1 MIKLLK
7 AQDYIKMPWKNGVGI
22 TEEVIKVTDNN
33 VDNFLW
39 RVSIADIKEDGA
51 FSSFTGYQRI
61 ISVLEGN
68 GMVLEVDGKPSHP
81 LSTFDPFA
89 FKGES
94 KVSCKLLKGALRDFN
109 LIYNPRSVAAHLQ
122 WIVNEQPSRVFT
134 SAEDMVLFNAGDKVT
149 VSISNQEIVLEHYD
163 TLWVT
168 NQDDLKEVYIT
179 TITNSFKCCFISLS
193 TKN

>member
-7 AQDYIKMPWKNGVGI
+7 AQDYTKMPWKNGAGL

-39 RVSIADIKEDGA
+39 RISIADIKEDGA

-68 GMVLEVDGKPSHP
+68 GMVLEVDGKLSRP

-94 KVSCKLLKGALRDFN
+94 EVSCKLLKGALRDFN
-109 LIYNPRSVAAHLQ
+109 LIYNPLAVAANLQ
-122 WIVNEQPSRVFT
+122 WIVNEQPTRILT
-134 SAEDMVLFNAGDKVT
+134 SAKDIVLFNAGDKVT
-149 VSISNQEIVLEHYD
+149 VNISNQEIVLEHYD

-179 TITNSFKCCFISLS
+179 NSFKCCFISLT

>member
-7 AQDYIKMPWKNGVGI
+7 AQDYIKMPWKNGAGI

-39 RVSIADIKEDGA
+39 RVSIADIKEDGT

-68 GMVLEVDGKPSHP
+68 GMVLEVDGKPSRP

-94 KVSCKLLKGALRDFN
+94 EVSCKLLKGVLRDFN
-109 LIYNPRSVAAHLQ
+109 LIYNPLSVAANLQ
-122 WIVNEQPSRVFT
+122 WIVNEQPARIYT
-134 SAEDMVLFNAGDKVT
+134 SAEDIVLFNAGDKVT

-179 TITNSFKCCFISLS
+179 TITNSFKCCFISLT
-193 TKN
+193 TKD

>member
-7 AQDYIKMPWKNGVGI
+7 AQDYTKMPWKNGAGI

-39 RVSIADIKEDGA
+39 RVSIADITEDGA

-68 GMVLEVDGKPSHP
+68 GMVLEVDGKPSRS

-94 KVSCKLLKGALRDFN
+94 EISCKLLNGPLRDFN
-109 LIYNPRSVAAHLQ
+109 LIYNPLAIAANLQ
-122 WIVNEQPSRVFT
+122 WIVNEQPTRIFT
-134 SAEDMVLFNAGDKVT
+134 CAEDMVLFNAGDKVT
-149 VSISNQEIVLEHYD
+149 VNLSNQEIVLEHYD

-179 TITNSFKCCFISLS
+179 TITNSFKCCFISLT